1 MYPDNVKRIG
11 LGRDTIA
18 GCVMS
23 LPMLDMLVPEVAL
36 SSEIELRKRRTRR
49 QPAMREKNERLCFC
63 ADYTLNEDESRVP
76 LTLIAKCRKAS
87 LWTQRLV
94 GRWK

>member
-1 MYPDNVKRIG
+1 MYSDNVKRIG

-23 LPMLDMLVPEVAL
+23 LPMLDMLVAEVVL

-49 QPAMREKNERLCFC
+49 QPTMREKSETLCFC
-63 ADYTLNEDESRVP
+63 ADYTLNEDEGIVL
-76 LTLIAKCRKAS
+76 LTLVAKCRKAS

-94 GRWK
+94 GRWN